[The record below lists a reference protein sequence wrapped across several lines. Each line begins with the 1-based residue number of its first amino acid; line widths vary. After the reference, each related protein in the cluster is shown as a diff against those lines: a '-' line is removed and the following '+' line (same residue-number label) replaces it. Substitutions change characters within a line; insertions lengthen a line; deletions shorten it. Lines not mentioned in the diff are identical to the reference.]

1 MLRAKRAARTDRRA
15 ERSTHARRASLT
27 TRRSRWSLTTP
38 RKKKKGCP
46 QQERHHERREL
57 QEAHGQGA
65 RARRP
70 GARGARDAA
79 HVSAAAVRP
88 RARLGFTSGARRPP
102 QRGVQHAVQR
112 ADGPPRPSELFLRRD
127 AKGEQR
133 ARGQRQ
139 KTRRAGERR
148 LRDDARRCAWRGR
161 VFEQFVEKFR
171 RNSGPGSAGD
181 ADVRLAREL
190 LRAQGAA
197 AGDLRVNRCP
207 RGGVAVRALPEGSRA
222 DVRRGRAEFRGDLRR
237 DARGLRRGCSA
248 ETASR
253 RTPAALRRGS
263 LRGDVSGLSDAG
275 ATSRCRRC
283 PTARRVRRF

>member
-1 MLRAKRAARTDRRA
+1 MNAESFKKLMAKARGRDDPARAGLETQLMFRPPQFGRAHGSDLRVALVGRPNAGCSTLFNALTGRHVQASCFFGETRKANRGRAANVKRRAARESGA
-15 ERSTHARRASLT
+15 FAT
-27 TRRSRWSLTTP
+27 TRV
-38 RKKKKGCP
+38 
-46 QQERHHERREL
+46 
-57 QEAHGQGA
+57 
-65 RARRP
+65 
-70 GARGARDAA
+70 GARGAGAFLNSSSRN
-79 HVSAAAVRP
+79 
-88 RARLGFTSGARRPP
+88 SGE
-102 QRGVQHAVQR
+102 
-112 ADGPPRPSELFLRRD
+112 S
-127 AKGEQR
+127 
-133 ARGQRQ
+133 
-139 KTRRAGERR
+139 
-148 LRDDARRCAWRGR
+148 
-161 VFEQFVEKFR
+161 
-171 RNSGPGSAGD
+171 SGPGSAGD